1 MKRTWILAKV
11 GIVAFGLIFA
21 LGSCK
26 NNNDVAADETP
37 TEDTTAVTTETPAK
51 EGPTDPQ
58 IASIA
63 VTANQ
68 VDIEFAK
75 VAVKKTKNPDVKQFA
90 QTMINDHGAVI
101 DAAVALATK
110 LGVTPEDNETTQA
123 LLTRQKENLEKLNSL
138 SGVEFDK
145 WYVNNEVDYHKFAIG
160 AVENILI
167 PSATNQELKALLQ
180 SAVPNFKTHLEH
192 AEMLQSKLNK

>member
-1 MKRTWILAKV
+1 MKNTWMYAKLGV
-11 GIVAFGLIFA
+11 VAFGLIFA
-21 LGSCK
+21 LSSC
-26 NNNDVAADETP
+26 NNDANEAPVEDT
-37 TEDTTAVTTETPAK
+37 TEDTTAVEEPAK

-75 VAVKKTKNPDVKQFA
+75 VAVQKTSNPDVKQFA
-90 QTMINDHGAVI
+90 QTMINDHGSVI

-123 LLTRQKENLEKLNSL
+123 LLTRQKDNLEKLNSL
-138 SGVEFDK
+138 SGSEFDK

-160 AVENILI
+160 AVEDILI
-167 PSATNQELKALLQ
+167 PSASNAELKALLQ

-192 AEMLQSKLNK
+192 AEMLNSKLNK